1 MDQNLKKK
9 VDSYKDDIIN
19 SLQEIVQVK
28 SVETQ
33 AQEGMPFGE
42 GVDKSLRRFLELA
55 DDLGLKTKYFDG
67 YAGHVEIGE
76 GEETLGILCH
86 LDVVPEGT
94 GWTYPPYE
102 AEIHDNKMYGRG
114 TIDDKG
120 PAVASLYAL
129 KAIEDSDINLN
140 KRVRLILGTDEESG
154 WEGLEYYFK
163 KESKPEMAFSPDAQY
178 PVIHAEKGILIFDLN
193 YEFESYEENYLDK
206 NNYKYEVLSLKGGNA
221 PNMVP
226 DNCEL
231 LIKTDYGKALEK
243 NLADFKNKTDYDIKL
258 NKEGKNKYKL
268 ISGGVSAHG
277 SMPEKG
283 KNAISRLIAFLAELD
298 KLNIQEFVD
307 FYNNKIGL
315 DYYGER
321 IGCNLEDEVSG
332 NLIFNVGQI
341 NFTENL
347 IKTTVNIIYPVTKN
361 KNEVLDGIKNE
372 VGQYDVYLEMKNHQ
386 EPLYVKKDDPLVQ
399 NLMEV
404 YRKVTGDNDSEP
416 IAIGGGT
423 YARAVPKGVAF
434 GALFPGEEELA
445 HQKDEYIDIENL
457 HKNALIIASAI
468 KALTAEN

>member
-1 MDQNLKKK
+1 MDQSLKEK
-9 VDSYKDDIIN
+9 VDSYKEDIIE
-19 SLQEIVQVK
+19 SLQEIVRIK

-33 AQEGMPFGE
+33 AKEGMPFGE
-42 GVDKSLRRFLELA
+42 GVDKSLRSFLELA
-55 DDLGLKTKYFDG
+55 ENLGLKTKYVDG

-76 GEETLGILCH
+76 GEEILGILCH
-86 LDVVPEGT
+86 LDVVPEGSN
-94 GWTYPPYE
+94 WTYPPYE
-102 AEIHDNKMYGRG
+102 AEIHDNKIYGRG

-129 KAIEDSDINLN
+129 KAVKESDLN
-140 KRVRLILGTDEESG
+140 IDKRVRLILGTDEESG

-163 KESKPEMAFSPDAQY
+163 KEPKPKIAFSPDAQY

-193 YEFESYEENYLDK
+193 YEFDSYRENYLGQAK
-206 NNYKYEVLSLKGGNA
+206 YKYEVLSLKGGNA

-226 DNCEL
+226 DNCEI
-231 LIKTDYGKALEK
+231 LIKTEYGKSLQK
-243 NLADFKNKTDYDIKL
+243 KLANFKNKSKYDINL
-258 NKEGKNKYKL
+258 NKEGNNKYKI
-268 ISGGVSAHG
+268 ISKGVSAHG

-283 KNAISRLIAFLAELD
+283 ENAVSRMLAFLAKLD
-298 KLNIQEFVD
+298 ELNIKEFVD
-307 FYNNKIGL
+307 FYNKKIGL

-321 IGCNLEDEVSG
+321 IGCKLTDHVSG
-332 NLIFNVGQI
+332 KLIFNVGQI

-347 IKTTVNIIYPVTKN
+347 IKTTVNIRYPVTKN
-361 KNEVLDGIKNE
+361 KNEVLDGIKDKVE
-372 VGQYDVYLEMKNHQ
+372 KFDVYIEMKDHQ
-386 EPLYVKKDDPLVQ
+386 VPLYVPKDDPLVQ

-404 YRKVTGDNDSEP
+404 YRKVTGDTDSEP

-445 HQKDEYIDIENL
+445 HQKDEYINIDNL

-468 KALTAEN
+468 KALTTEG

>member
-1 MDQNLKKK
+1 MDQNLKEK
-9 VDSYKDDIIN
+9 VDSYKEDIIK
-19 SLQEIVQVK
+19 SLQEIVQIK

-33 AQEGMPFGE
+33 KMEDMPFGE

-55 DDLGLKTKYFDG
+55 EELGLKTKYVDG
-67 YAGHVEIGE
+67 YAGHIELGE
-76 GEETLGILCH
+76 GEKTLGILCH

-94 GWTYPPYE
+94 DWTYPPYG
-102 AEIHDNKMYGRG
+102 AEIHENNLFGRG

-129 KAIEDSDINLN
+129 KAIEESNINLN

-163 KESKPEMAFSPDAQY
+163 KEPKPDIAFSPDAQY

-193 YEFESYEENYLDK
+193 YEFESYEENYL
-206 NNYKYEVLSLKGGNA
+206 NQSNFKYEVLSLKGGNA

-226 DNCEL
+226 DNCEM
-231 LIKTDYGKALEK
+231 LIKTDYGKTLEK
-243 NLADFKNKTDYDIKL
+243 KLNNFKNKTNYDIKL
-258 NKEGKNKYKL
+258 NKERKNRYKV
-268 ISGGVSAHG
+268 IASGVSAHG

-283 KNAISRLIAFLAELD
+283 KNAISRLLSFLTELD
-298 KLNIQEFVD
+298 KLNISEFVE

-321 IGCNLEDEVSG
+321 IGCNIKDEVSG

-341 NFTENL
+341 NFTENQV
-347 IKTTVNIIYPVTKN
+347 KTTVNIRYPVTKD
-361 KNEVLDGIKNE
+361 KGEVLDGIKDE
-372 VGQYDVYLEMKNHQ
+372 IDQFDVFLEMKNHQ
-386 EPLYVKKDDPLVQ
+386 EPLYIPKDDPLVQ
-399 NLMEV
+399 NLMDV
-404 YRKVTGDNDSEP
+404 YRKVTGDTDSEP

-434 GALFPGEEELA
+434 GALFPDEEELA
-445 HQKDEYIDIENL
+445 HQKNENIDLENL

-468 KALTAEN
+468 KALTTEK

>member
-1 MDQNLKKK
+1 MDQNLKEK
-9 VDSYKDDIIN
+9 VDNYKEDIIN
-19 SLQEIVQVK
+19 SLQEIVQIK
-28 SVETQ
+28 SVEAQ
-33 AQEGMPFGE
+33 AKEGMPFGE
-42 GVDKSLRRFLELA
+42 GVDKSLRRFLEIA
-55 DDLGLKTKYFDG
+55 EDLGLKTKYVDG

-94 GWTYPPYE
+94 GWTYPPYN

-120 PAVASLYAL
+120 PVVASLYAL
-129 KAIEDSDINLN
+129 KAIKDSDLNLN
-140 KRVRLILGTDEESG
+140 KKVRLILGTDEESG
-154 WEGLEYYFK
+154 WEGLEYYFN

-193 YEFESYEENYLDK
+193 YEFESYEENYLGQE
-206 NNYKYEVLSLKGGNA
+206 NYKYEVLSLKGGNA

-226 DNCEL
+226 DNCEI

-243 NLADFKNKTDYDIKL
+243 KFANFKNKYDYDINL
-258 NKEGKNKYKL
+258 SKEGKNKYKL
-268 ISGGVSAHG
+268 ISSGVSAHG

-283 KNAISRLIAFLAELD
+283 KNAISRLLAFLGELD
-298 KLNIQEFVD
+298 KLNIEDFID

-315 DYYGER
+315 DSNGER
-321 IGCNLEDEVSG
+321 IGCNLNDEVSG

-341 NFTENL
+341 NFTGNL
-347 IKTTVNIIYPVTKN
+347 IKTTVNIRYPVTKN
-361 KNEVLDGIKNE
+361 KDEVLDGIKDAID
-372 VGQYDVYLEMKNHQ
+372 QYDVYLEMKNHQ
-386 EPLYVKKDDPLVQ
+386 EPLYVPKNDPLVQ
-399 NLMEV
+399 NLMDV
-404 YRKVTGDNDSEP
+404 YRKVTGDNKSNP

-445 HQKDEYIDIENL
+445 HQKDEYIDLENL

-468 KALTAEN
+468 KALTTEK

>member
-9 VDSYKDDIIN
+9 VDNYKENIIE
-19 SLQEIVQVK
+19 SLQELVKIK

-33 AQEGMPFGE
+33 AKEGRPFGE
-42 GVDKSLRRFLELA
+42 GVDESLKKFLELA
-55 DDLGLKTKYFDG
+55 ENLGLKTKYVDG
-67 YAGHVEIGE
+67 YAGHVEIGK
-76 GEETLGILCH
+76 GEDILGILCH

-120 PAVASLYAL
+120 PAIASLYAL
-129 KAIEDSDINLN
+129 KAIKDSGINLN

-163 KESKPEMAFSPDAQY
+163 KETKPEMAFSPDAQY

-193 YEFESYEENYLDK
+193 YEFESYKENYLDQE
-206 NNYKYEVLSLKGGNA
+206 NYKYEVLSLKGGNA

-226 DNCEL
+226 DNCEI
-231 LIKTDYGKALEK
+231 LIKTDKGKSLEK
-243 NLADFKNKTDYDIKL
+243 KLNSFKNNTDYDIKL

-268 ISGGVSAHG
+268 ISKGVSAHG
-277 SMPEKG
+277 SMPKKG
-283 KNAISRLIAFLAELD
+283 KNAISRLLAFLDELD
-298 KLNIQEFVD
+298 KLNIEKFIE

-321 IGCNLEDEVSG
+321 IGCNLKDEVSG

-341 NFTENL
+341 NFSGNL
-347 IKTTVNIIYPVTKN
+347 IKTTVNIRYPVTKN
-361 KNEVLDGIKNE
+361 KDIVLEGIKNE
-372 VGQYDVYLEMKNHQ
+372 IDQYDVSLDMKNHQ
-386 EPLYVKKDDPLVQ
+386 EPLYVPKDDTLVQ
-399 NLMEV
+399 NLMDV
-404 YRKVTGDNDSEP
+404 YRKVTGDTDSEP

-468 KALTAEN
+468 KSLTTEE

>member
-1 MDQNLKKK
+1 MDQNLKRK
-9 VDSYKDDIIN
+9 VDNYKEDIIN
-19 SLQEIVQVK
+19 SLQEIVQIK

-33 AQEGMPFGE
+33 AKEGMPFGE

-55 DDLGLKTKYFDG
+55 DDLGLKTEYVDG

-76 GEETLGILCH
+76 GEEILGILCH

-94 GWTYPPYE
+94 DWTYPPYD

-120 PAVASLYAL
+120 PAVATLYAL
-129 KAIEDSDINLN
+129 KAIKDSGLNLN

-154 WEGLEYYFK
+154 WEGLEYYFD
-163 KESKPEMAFSPDAQY
+163 KEPKPEMSFSPDAQY

-193 YEFESYEENYLDK
+193 YEFESYEENYLGQE
-206 NNYKYEVLSLKGGNA
+206 NYKYEVLSLKGGNA

-226 DNCEL
+226 DNCEV

-243 NLADFKNKTDYDIKL
+243 KLANFKNKNDYDIKL
-258 NKEGKNKYKL
+258 NKAGKNKYKL
-268 ISGGVSAHG
+268 ISSGISAHG

-283 KNAISRLIAFLAELD
+283 ENAISRLLAFLEELD
-298 KLNIQEFVD
+298 KLNIKEFID

-315 DYYGER
+315 DYNGER
-321 IGCNLEDEVSG
+321 IGCNLNDEVSG
-332 NLIFNVGQI
+332 DLIFNVGQI

-347 IKTTVNIIYPVTKN
+347 IKTTVNIRYPVTKN
-361 KNEVLDGIKNE
+361 KDEVLDGIKD
-372 VGQYDVYLEMKNHQ
+372 VIDQYDVYLEMKNHQ
-386 EPLYVKKDDPLVQ
+386 EPLYVPKDDPLVQ
-399 NLMEV
+399 NLMAV
-404 YRKVTGDNDSEP
+404 YRKVTGDNNSEP

-445 HQKDEYIDIENL
+445 HQKDEYIDLENL

-468 KALTAEN
+468 KALTAEK